1 MEVGNKTQMPSIRL
15 TPRPKYLSLTLTAI
29 QRAITYRGTTLLN
42 LFSNFIWAILVY
54 SLWKAVFSS
63 KGSLKGFSWDEMRTY
78 IILAFAINALFSF
91 QSLMRIMNT
100 IRTGEVASELLRP
113 HDYLGSQL
121 AQATGAAC
129 VEGALSGGIAILLSF
144 WFLGIVPPA
153 SPLSFG
159 LFLLSICFGFLT
171 KFLLGYLVAM
181 LCFYTLNAVGLIWTQ
196 TAIIN
201 LFSGSLIPLSFFPDW
216 LMQIVLIT
224 PFQSIVYAP
233 IAIYLGKISGIG
245 VWQTLSLQAVWVILL
260 WLLAKVLWRVSIRQ
274 LDIQGG

>member
-63 KGSLKGFSWDEMRTY
+63 KGSIKGFSWDEMRTY

-113 HDYLGSQL
+113 NDYLGSQL

-129 VEGALSGGIAILLSF
+129 IEGALSGGIAILLSF
-144 WFLGIVPPA
+144 WFLGIVPPTT
-153 SPLSFG
+153 PLSFG

-181 LCFYTLNAVGLIWTQ
+181 LCFSTLNAVGLIWTQ

-201 LFSGSLIPLSFFPDW
+201 LFSGSLIPLSFFPNW

-233 IAIYLGKISGIG
+233 IAIYLGKISGAGI
-245 VWQTLSLQAVWVILL
+245 WQTLSLQAAWVILL

>member
-1 MEVGNKTQMPSIRL
+1 MEVDNKTHMAAIRL
-15 TPRPKYLSLTLTAI
+15 TPRQKYLSLTLTAI

-42 LFSNFIWAILVY
+42 LLSNFIWAILVY

-63 KGSLKGFSWDEMRTY
+63 KGALQGFNWDEMRTY

-91 QSLMRIMNT
+91 QSLMRMMNT
-100 IRTGEVASELLRP
+100 IRTGEIASELLRP

-121 AQATGAAC
+121 AQAIGAAC
-129 VEGALSGGIAILLSF
+129 IEGALSSSIALLLSF
-144 WFLGIVPPA
+144 WFLGIVPP
-153 SPLSFG
+153 STPLSFG

-181 LCFYTLNAVGLIWTQ
+181 LCFYTLNAVGLIWAQ

-201 LFSGSLIPLSFFPDW
+201 LLSGSLIPLSFFPNW
-216 LMQIVLIT
+216 LLQIVLLT

-233 IAIYLGKISGIG
+233 IAIYLGKISGIDA
-245 VWQTLSLQAVWVILL
+245 WRTLSIQAVWVILL
-260 WLLAKVLWRVSIRQ
+260 WLLAKLLWKVSIRQ

>member
-42 LFSNFIWAILVY
+42 LLSNFIWAILVY

-63 KGSLKGFSWDEMRTY
+63 KGSIKGFSWDEMRTY

-113 HDYLGSQL
+113 NDYLGSQL

-129 VEGALSGGIAILLSF
+129 IEGALSGGIAILLSF
-144 WFLGIVPPA
+144 WFLGIVPPMT
-153 SPLSFG
+153 PLSFG

-181 LCFYTLNAVGLIWTQ
+181 LCFSTLNAVGLIWTQ

-201 LFSGSLIPLSFFPDW
+201 LFSGSLIPLSFFPNW

-233 IAIYLGKISGIG
+233 IAIYLGKISGAGI
-245 VWQTLSLQAVWVILL
+245 WQTLSLQAAWVILL